1 MSFSSRIACEGNHG
15 QSHSQAVHRGG
26 LRHGCGH
33 VAALGHCV
41 VDDGVPAEVKK
52 KPENLEFL
60 EPLEMMAFRRSVLSS
75 DVFYFHHEILGNDPI

>member
-1 MSFSSRIACEGNHG
+1 MFFFEGNHG

-26 LRHGCGH
+26 LRHGRGH

-52 KPENLEFL
+52 KTRKTWNLL
-60 EPLEMMAFRRSVLSS
+60 DPLKMMAFRRSQCFLRMFFIFTPKMWEMIQF
-75 DVFYFHHEILGNDPI
+75 D